1 MVFIWEKDKNCC
13 NLPRPY
19 NSVQYSSTG
28 EERVA
33 APNPNPSSAWLS
45 PLPASPT
52 RGRRENHVRM
62 DGLTFYIFHF
72 PSPVGEGLGI
82 GAECSILEYFEE
94 KEMITRYPEQLISRY
109 YIENSKCDRISPDRD
124 SPISSP
130 NRQIVKSSNQKTRPP
145 MAFRVFCRSPKLSKL
160 QPGL

>member
-33 APNPNPSSAWLS
+33 APNPNPS
-45 PLPASPT
+45 
-52 RGRRENHVRM
+52 
-62 DGLTFYIFHF
+62 
-72 PSPVGEGLGI
+72 SPVGEGLGI